1 MKQNTK
7 TMIIRANLF
16 RYPMVLLLFLAIGQV
31 LLTGCNKQGRGFA
44 LPPGDLKSGKAAFTD
59 YGCHSCHSVADIKWK
74 GKESNPHVEL
84 GGKVSRI
91 KTYGELVTSVIN
103 PSHKVADDYLQEGK
117 EQTDVSKMRIY
128 NEVLTVQDL
137 VDIVTFLQSEYDV
150 QVPSSHYPTYPP
162 Y

>member
-1 MKQNTK
+1 
-7 TMIIRANLF
+7 MIIRANLF
-16 RYPMVLLLFLAIGQV
+16 RYLMVLLLFSVIGQV
-31 LLTGCNKQGRGFA
+31 LLTGCNRQGRGFA
-44 LPPGDLKSGKAAFTD
+44 LPPGDIESGKVAFTN
-59 YGCHSCHSVADIKWK
+59 YGCNDCHSVADIEWK
-74 GKESNPHVEL
+74 GNESNPHVEL

-117 EQTDVSKMRIY
+117 EQAQVSKMKIY

-150 QVPSSHYPTYPP
+150 QVPSTQYPTYPA